1 MMNRSRFHGEIY
13 GVGTTSG
20 VRIVVGHW
28 TRSPLGEFTDVM
40 IQFADGRRLLIAP
53 NEDVREFVTATYT
66 FDSTELVPVTFAAQP
81 DNLGRSAGSTP
92 AGWRSVQAGDL
103 TVRIRVAGP
112 TLLGRLLS
120 LVPDAVSTAPWFCSI
135 SDPIARVVLRGV
147 RTRGSAGNDR
157 REYYGARH
165 QHRVTDVSASWQG
178 EDLGSLTPVTPPV
191 TFGFGSTPAA
201 PSVTSIT
208 TTIDS

>member
-1 MMNRSRFHGEIY
+1 MTRSRFHGEIY

-40 IQFADGRRLLIAP
+40 VQFADGRRLLVAP
-53 NEDVREFVTATYT
+53 NEAVREFVTATYS
-66 FDSTELVPVTFAAQP
+66 FDSTELVPVTFSEQP
-81 DNLGRSAGSTP
+81 D
-92 AGWRSVQAGDL
+92 GWRSVVAGDL
-103 TVRIRVAGP
+103 SVRIRVAGP
-112 TLLGRLLS
+112 TVLGRALS
-120 LVPDAVSTAPWFCSI
+120 LVPDAVSTAPWFCTI
-135 SDPIARVVLRGV
+135 SDPIARVILRGV
-147 RTRGSAGNDR
+147 RTRGSAGGGR

-165 QHRVTDVSASWQG
+165 QHRVVDVVASWQG

-191 TFGFGSTPAA
+191 TFGFGSTPAP

>member
-1 MMNRSRFHGEIY
+1 MTRSRFHGEIY

-66 FDSTELVPVTFAAQP
+66 FDDTELVPVTFAAQQ
-81 DNLGRSAGSTP
+81 D
-92 AGWRSVQAGDL
+92 GWRSVTAGDL
-103 TVRIRVAGP
+103 SVRIRVAGP
-112 TLLGRLLS
+112 TVLGRALS
-120 LVPDAVSTAPWFCSI
+120 LVPDSISTAPWFCSI

-165 QHRVTDVSASWQG
+165 QYRVTDVSASWQG

-201 PSVTSIT
+201 PSVTSLT

>member
-1 MMNRSRFHGEIY
+1 MGRSRFHGEIY
-13 GVGTTSG
+13 GIGTEAG
-20 VRIVVGHW
+20 VRVVVGHW
-28 TRSPLGEFTDVM
+28 TDSPLGEFTDVM
-40 IQFADGRRLLIAP
+40 VQFARGHRLLLAP
-53 NEDVREFVTATYT
+53 TEDVREFVTATYT
-66 FDSTELVPVTFAAQP
+66 FDEVYLTPVAFTRHGDQVQLEADDLRVSIELGKPTF
-81 DNLGRSAGSTP
+81 
-92 AGWRSVQAGDL
+92 
-103 TVRIRVAGP
+103 
-112 TLLGRLLS
+112 LGRLLHLLPS
-120 LVPDAVSTAPWFCSI
+120 KVTTAPWFCTV

-165 QHRVTDVSASWQG
+165 QHRILTATASWRG
-178 EDLGSLTPVTPPV
+178 EDLGALTPVTPPV

>member
-1 MMNRSRFHGEIY
+1 MMTRSRFHGEIY

-40 IQFADGRRLLIAP
+40 IQFADGRRLLVAP
-53 NEDVREFVTATYT
+53 TEDVREFVTATYT
-66 FDSTELVPVTFAAQP
+66 FDSTELAPVTFAAE
-81 DNLGRSAGSTP
+81 AG
-92 AGWRSVQAGDL
+92 GWRSVQAGDL
-103 TVRIRVAGP
+103 SVRIRVTGP
-112 TLLGRLLS
+112 TALGRLLS
-120 LVPDAVSTAPWFCSI
+120 LVPDAVSTAPWFCTI

-147 RTRGSAGNDR
+147 RTRGSAGGGR
-157 REYYGARH
+157 REYYGARG
-165 QHRVTDVSASWQG
+165 QHRVVDVQAAWQG
-178 EDLGSLTPVTPPV
+178 ADLGALTPVSPPV

>member
-1 MMNRSRFHGEIY
+1 MTRSRFHGEIY

-40 IQFADGRRLLIAP
+40 VQFADGQRLLIAP
-53 NEDVREFVTATYT
+53 NEDVREFVTATYI
-66 FDSTELVPVTFAAQP
+66 FDSTELVPVTFVAEP
-81 DNLGRSAGSTP
+81 N
-92 AGWRSVQAGDL
+92 GWRSVQAGDL
-103 TVRIRVAGP
+103 SIRIRVAGP
-112 TLLGRLLS
+112 TVLGRALS
-120 LVPDAVSTAPWFCSI
+120 IVPDAVSTAPWFCAI

-147 RTRGSAGNDR
+147 RTRGSAGGGR

>member
-1 MMNRSRFHGEIY
+1 MGRSRFHGEIF
-13 GVGTTSG
+13 GVGTSSG

-40 IQFADGRRLLIAP
+40 IQFSGGHRLLLAP
-53 NEDVREFVTATYT
+53 DDNVREFVTATYT
-66 FDSTELVPVTFAAQP
+66 FDDVSLTPVVFTRVGDTVTVNTDA
-81 DNLGRSAGSTP
+81 LRLTLRTGRSTALG
-92 AGWRSVQAGDL
+92 A
-103 TVRIRVAGP
+103 
-112 TLLGRLLS
+112 LLAV
-120 LVPDAVSTAPWFCSI
+120 VPSSISTAPWFCRI

-157 REYYGARH
+157 REYYGAKH
-165 QHRVTDVSASWQG
+165 QHRIIGASASWRG
-178 EDLGSLTPVTPPV
+178 DDLGHLTPVTPPV

-208 TTIDS
+208 TTIDTP

>member
-40 IQFADGRRLLIAP
+40 VQFADGRRLLLAP

-66 FDSTELVPVTFAAQP
+66 FDSTEIVPVTFAAEP
-81 DNLGRSAGSTP
+81 DE
-92 AGWRSVQAGDL
+92 WRSVRAGDL

-112 TLLGRLLS
+112 TVLGRALS
-120 LVPDAVSTAPWFCSI
+120 LVPDAVSTAPWFCAI
-135 SDPIARVVLRGV
+135 SDPIARVILRGV
-147 RTRGSAGNDR
+147 RTRGSAGGGR
-157 REYYGARH
+157 REYYGARG
-165 QHRVTDVSASWQG
+165 QHRVTDVSASWRG

>member
-1 MMNRSRFHGEIY
+1 MSRSRFHGEIY

-40 IQFADGRRLLIAP
+40 VQFADGRRLLVAP
-53 NEDVREFVTATYT
+53 NEAVREFVTATYS
-66 FDSTELVPVTFAAQP
+66 FDSTELVPVTFSDQP
-81 DNLGRSAGSTP
+81 D
-92 AGWRSVQAGDL
+92 GWRSVVAGDL
-103 TVRIRVAGP
+103 SVRIRVAGP
-112 TLLGRLLS
+112 TVLGRALS
-120 LVPDAVSTAPWFCSI
+120 LVPDAVSTAPWFCTI
-135 SDPIARVVLRGV
+135 SDPIARVILRGV
-147 RTRGSAGNDR
+147 RTRGSAGGGR

-165 QHRVTDVSASWQG
+165 QHRVVDVVASWQG

-191 TFGFGSTPAA
+191 TFGFGSTPAP

>member
-1 MMNRSRFHGEIY
+1 MMTRSRFHGEIY

-40 IQFADGRRLLIAP
+40 IQFADGRRLLVAP
-53 NEDVREFVTATYT
+53 DEDVREFVTATYT
-66 FDSTELVPVTFAAQP
+66 FDATELVPVTFTAQQ
-81 DNLGRSAGSTP
+81 D
-92 AGWRSVQAGDL
+92 GWRSVTAGDL
-103 TVRIRVAGP
+103 YVRIRVAGP
-112 TLLGRLLS
+112 TVLGRALS
-120 LVPDAVSTAPWFCSI
+120 LVPDVVSTAPWFCAI
-135 SDPIARVVLRGV
+135 SDPIARVILRGV
-147 RTRGSAGNDR
+147 RTRGSAGGGR

-165 QHRVTDVSASWQG
+165 QHRVTDVQASWQG

>member
-1 MMNRSRFHGEIY
+1 MTRSRFHGEIY

-40 IQFADGRRLLIAP
+40 IQFADGRRLLVAP
-53 NEDVREFVTATYT
+53 SEAVREFVTATYS
-66 FDSTELVPVTFAAQP
+66 FDSTELVPVAFSEQP
-81 DNLGRSAGSTP
+81 D
-92 AGWRSVQAGDL
+92 GWRSVVAGDL
-103 TVRIRVAGP
+103 SVRIRVAGP
-112 TLLGRLLS
+112 TVLGRALS
-120 LVPDAVSTAPWFCSI
+120 LVPDAVSTAPWFCTI
-135 SDPIARVVLRGV
+135 SDPIARVILRGV
-147 RTRGSAGNDR
+147 RTRGSAGGGR

-165 QHRVTDVSASWQG
+165 QHRVVDVVASWRG

>member
-1 MMNRSRFHGEIY
+1 MTRSRFHGEIY

-40 IQFADGRRLLIAP
+40 VQFEDGRRLLVAP
-53 NEDVREFVTATYT
+53 NEAVREFVTATYS
-66 FDSTELVPVTFAAQP
+66 FDSTELVPVTFSEQP
-81 DNLGRSAGSTP
+81 D
-92 AGWRSVQAGDL
+92 GWRSVVAGDL
-103 TVRIRVAGP
+103 SVRIRVAGP
-112 TLLGRLLS
+112 TVLGRALS
-120 LVPDAVSTAPWFCSI
+120 LVPDAVSTAPWFCTI
-135 SDPIARVVLRGV
+135 SDPIARVLLRGV
-147 RTRGSAGNDR
+147 RTRGSAGGGR

-165 QHRVTDVSASWQG
+165 QHRVVDVVASWQG

>member
-1 MMNRSRFHGEIY
+1 MTRSRFHGEIY

-40 IQFADGRRLLIAP
+40 VQFADGRRLLVAP
-53 NEDVREFVTATYT
+53 NEAVREFVTATYS
-66 FDSTELVPVTFAAQP
+66 FDSTELVPVTFSEQP
-81 DNLGRSAGSTP
+81 D
-92 AGWRSVQAGDL
+92 GWRSVVAGDL
-103 TVRIRVAGP
+103 SVRIRVAGP
-112 TLLGRLLS
+112 TVLGRALS
-120 LVPDAVSTAPWFCSI
+120 LVPDAVSTAPWFCTI
-135 SDPIARVVLRGV
+135 SDPIARVLLRGV
-147 RTRGSAGNDR
+147 RTRGSAGGGR

-165 QHRVTDVSASWQG
+165 QHRVVDVVASWQG

-191 TFGFGSTPAA
+191 TFGFGSTPAT